1 MSRHFFIGGNKFYG
15 SEANAEQELAQFQK
29 DYGIPDGIF
38 VIVTIDKE
46 EPGGTF
52 EPLPEATVIH

>member
-1 MSRHFFIGGNKFYG
+1 MSRHFFIGGNKFYN
-15 SEANAEQELAQFQK
+15 SEEDANAELAEFEAEF
-29 DYGIPDGIF
+29 GIPANIF
-38 VIVTIDKE
+38 TVVTIDKE